1 MTSKNSINNPESRS
15 PGFGS
20 LLKEALRHQSV
31 LMILSVL
38 GSFLASPVY
47 YLYYLGTRNIQYT
60 NLLQKGVDAIPTEW
74 QSRELLALMLR
85 CLWGHQACHTIVL
98 MAGAVLVAFVGFR
111 HLFNRRMTDLYHSV
125 PVTRDRQFLAQ
136 YLAGFLIWFVPFL
149 TGDLIV
155 LIGGCIRCAGAP
167 MPSIAGEFAGYWLK
181 MTFLCVLGFLIVYH
195 LALLAVMLS
204 GNVFNAIANLLLSGL
219 LVGAVYF
226 LRYLYGNRFLDTF
239 VEVPQKGLYGVVIGL
254 TPLLTP
260 AAFCKFMFDGA
271 WTTPDQ
277 RLLLLCSG
285 ALCLVNFAL
294 AMFLH
299 HRRRSEAAEGGMDS
313 RLLRILFRFV
323 ISLLCGLVMALLFS
337 HLVKNA
343 GSPQAPWIAFGG
355 ILGSVIAFCAMN
367 VVYHANFKALFAHK
381 VQMLLSVFAACCIA
395 LLVRYDGMG
404 FDTYVPKESDITGI
418 SLNVSGFLDFAYAL
432 QFDENGNLIN
442 TDYDHDRYLEVL
454 RTQTFSS
461 DAALIHDIL
470 STLAATQTD
479 DTAFNRK
486 NASYPYSYV
495 QRGTMALDVNV
506 RVDTKHG
513 SYFRIY
519 SGLGPE
525 EMAVLAPILR
535 EDSYRD
541 TYYPSSVGQLPDPYQ
556 ISLTDLVQ
564 NAIVITEEDRIRE
577 FYRAYADDFKE
588 QYPARV
594 PYYSDYTGILYSAHL
609 LYHTVYDH
617 SFDVE
622 LGMYDSYHRTTAL
635 LQEWYPECVWTG
647 DDLAISRLELNRLLP
662 EGFPLAEYLGL
673 TQNADGKVLTAYE
686 LQDHADDH
694 RYYTEAQNIRYVL
707 TLQQPDLSSLR
718 PYLRFAST
726 GHYYDKDHVYVG
738 KAYTD
743 TANGEQSYR
752 CYLELGKMPP
762 EIFAKIYADG
772 TLERD

>member
-1 MTSKNSINNPESRS
+1 MTSKNSINNPESMA

-20 LLKEALRHQSV
+20 LLKEALRRQSV

-60 NLLQKGVDAIPTEW
+60 NLLQKGVDAIPSER
-74 QSRELLALMLR
+74 QSRELLALMLS
-85 CLWGHQACHTIVL
+85 CLRGHQVCHTAVL

-155 LIGGCIRCAGAP
+155 LIGGCIRCAGTP
-167 MPSIAGEFAGYWLK
+167 IPSIAGEYAVFWLK
-181 MTFLCVLGFLIVYH
+181 TTFLCILGFLIVYH

-219 LVGAVYF
+219 FAGMVYF

-239 VEVPQKGLYGVVIGL
+239 VEFPKEGVYGTLIGF

-260 AAFCKFMFDGA
+260 AAFCKFLSDGT

-299 HRRRSEAAEGGMDS
+299 HKRRSEAAEGGMDS

-343 GSPQAPWIAFGG
+343 SSPQAPWIAFGG
-355 ILGSVIAFCAMN
+355 ILGSVITFCAMN

-381 VQMLLSVFAACCIA
+381 IQMLLSVVTVCCIA
-395 LLVRYDGMG
+395 LITRYDALGY
-404 FDTYVPKESDITGI
+404 DTYVPKESDITGI
-418 SLNVSGFLDFAYAL
+418 SLVTYGNIGLSYRLS
-432 QFDENGNLIN
+432 FDADGNF
-442 TDYDHDRYLEVL
+442 TDMDRDVEEPL
-454 RTQTFSS
+454 RTQTFST
-461 DAALIHDIL
+461 DPALIHNIL
-470 STLAATQTD
+470 STLAAAQTND
-479 DTAFNRK
+479 SSSAGNTSDPHSF
-486 NASYPYSYV
+486 V
-495 QRGTMALDVNV
+495 QRGTLTLTVNV

-513 SYFRIY
+513 SYFRTY
-519 SGLGPE
+519 AGLGPA
-525 EMAVLAPILR
+525 EMEALSPILHS
-535 EDSYRD
+535 ETYRD
-541 TYYPSSVGQLPDPYQ
+541 TFYPANTGQFPDPDQ
-556 ISLTDLVQ
+556 IALTDLQQKALVL
-564 NAIVITEEDRIRE
+564 TDKERIRE
-577 FYRAYADDFKE
+577 LYQAYTEDFKE
-588 QYPARV
+588 QYASWH
-594 PYYSDYTGILYSAHL
+594 PYYSRFFGYLYSVHFY
-609 LYHTVYDH
+609 YHRKQEP
-617 SFDVE
+617 SFGID
-622 LGMYDSYHRTTAL
+622 LNMWDNFDRTTAL
-635 LQEWYPECVWTG
+635 LQEWYPEYIWRG
-647 DDLAISRLELNRLLP
+647 KDLDISRLELYLLLP

-673 TQNADGKVLTAYE
+673 TQNANGNVQTAYE

-694 RYYTEAQNIRYVL
+694 RYYAEAQNIRYVL
-707 TLQQPDLSSLR
+707 TLQQPDLSDLR
-718 PYLRFAST
+718 PYLCFAST
-726 GHYYDKDHVYVG
+726 GLYYDKDHVYIG
-738 KAYTD
+738 HAYVNTV
-743 TANGEQSYR
+743 NGEENYR
-752 CYLELGKMPP
+752 CYLELGKMPQ
-762 EIFAKIYADG
+762 ELFAKIYADG
-772 TLERD
+772 ANERD